1 MADHGR
7 QYLTMEGSPVIG
19 LVVSDL
25 LFSIQKQMLHLP
37 DTACARLAMAS
48 HLQQV
53 RGLSAEV
60 RGLLRQ
66 VRGLLKS
73 FQLSFFY

>member
-1 MADHGR
+1 MLDEGR
-7 QYLTMEGSPVIG
+7 QSSDWFGCERLTFLYSE
-19 LVVSDL
+19 
-25 LFSIQKQMLHLP
+25 MLHLP
-37 DTACARLAMAS
+37 DHACAILAMAT
-48 HLQQV
+48 HFQQV

-73 FQLSFFY
+73 FQLRFF